1 MLRLRT
7 ILLITIPA
15 LLLFCLPD
23 TALAWGPATHLEIG
37 HTIISNLLSGGTVIG
52 GTLGALISRY
62 PQDFLYGNISADIVV
77 GKNMVE
83 ELKHC
88 HNWKFGFALR
98 KEADTDSQRAFALGY
113 LCHLGA
119 DTIAHNHFIPEMMIR
134 SFSTR
139 TLRHIYWEMRFD
151 ALADAHIWKLPNTIT
166 RKIQIENDRL
176 LDTMIEQS
184 PLPFKTNKRI
194 FSSMLNLQ
202 RVAQWRKMISALS
215 VRSKWKL
222 EKEFRDEYFSA
233 ALEAATEILVKGQKA
248 KCARKDPTG
257 KHALNTALFLRKK
270 LKKAKLAGSDWESA
284 MANALSLVQV

>member
-1 MLRLRT
+1 MFRLHA
-7 ILLITIPA
+7 ILLFTITT
-15 LLLFCLPD
+15 LLLLCLPNV
-23 TALAWGPATHLEIG
+23 AHAWGPATHLEVG
-37 HTIISNLLSGGTVIG
+37 HTILSNILSGALTINGPF
-52 GTLGALISRY
+52 GALISRF

-88 HNWKFGFALR
+88 HNWKFGFSLKA
-98 KEADTDSQRAFALGY
+98 EAATDPQRAFALGY

-151 ALADAHIWKLPNTIT
+151 ALADKKVWRLPDMIA
-166 RKIQIENDRL
+166 RKVHIENDRL
-176 LDTMIEQS
+176 LDEMIEEA

-194 FSSMLNLQ
+194 FSSMLSIQ
-202 RVAQWRKMISALS
+202 RVAQWRKMMSHLSA
-215 VRSKWKL
+215 RSRWKL
-222 EKEFRDEYFSA
+222 EKGFRDEYFSL
-233 ALEAATEILVKGQKA
+233 ALASATEVLLKGKKA
-248 KCARKDPTG
+248 RCTKKDPTG

-270 LKKAKLAGSDWESA
+270 LKKIKLAGGDLETA
-284 MANALSLVQV
+284 TANAINAVQV

>member
-1 MLRLRT
+1 MEL
-7 ILLITIPA
+7 
-15 LLLFCLPD
+15 
-23 TALAWGPATHLEIG
+23 G
-37 HTIISNLLSGGTVIG
+37 HTIISNITKLNGPLA
-52 GTLGALISRY
+52 ALVSNY

-88 HNWKFGFALR
+88 HNWKFGFRLR
-98 KEADTDSQRAFALGY
+98 EHAESDPQRAFACGY

-151 ALADAHIWKLPNTIT
+151 ALADKMVWQLPKKIA
-166 RKIQIENDRL
+166 RKVHIENDRL
-176 LDTMIEQS
+176 LDAMIEEA

-202 RVAQWRKMISALS
+202 QVEQWRTMISHLS
-215 VRSKWKL
+215 TRSKWKL
-222 EKEFRDEYFSA
+222 DKEFKDRYFNL
-233 ALEAATEILVKGQKA
+233 ALEAATEMLVKGEKS
-248 KCARKDPTG
+248 KCVTKDPTG
-257 KHALNTALFLRKK
+257 KHALNTASFLRKK
-270 LKKAKLAGSDWESA
+270 LKRVQQTGLDWESA
-284 MANALSLVQV
+284 MENALKAVEVSSTPGRPLKL

>member
-1 MLRLRT
+1 MLSLRN
-7 ILLITIPA
+7 ILLVTIPA

-37 HTIISNLLSGGTVIG
+37 HTIISNILSGGATING
-52 GTLGALISRY
+52 PLGALISRY

-88 HNWKFGFALR
+88 HNWKFGFALK
-98 KEADTDSQRAFALGY
+98 KEADRDPQRAFALGY

-151 ALADAHIWKLPNTIT
+151 ALADKHIWQLPDMIA
-166 RKIQIENDRL
+166 RKVHIENDRL
-176 LDTMIEQS
+176 LDAMIEEA

-202 RVAQWRKMISALS
+202 RVEQWRKMMSALS
-215 VRSKWKL
+215 ARSKWKL
-222 EKEFRDEYFSA
+222 EREFRDEYFSA
-233 ALEAATEILVKGQKA
+233 ALGAATEVLVKGEHAKA
-248 KCARKDPTG
+248 AKKDPTG

-270 LKKAKLAGSDWESA
+270 LKKAKLAGGDWESA
-284 MANALSLVQV
+284 MANALGLVQV